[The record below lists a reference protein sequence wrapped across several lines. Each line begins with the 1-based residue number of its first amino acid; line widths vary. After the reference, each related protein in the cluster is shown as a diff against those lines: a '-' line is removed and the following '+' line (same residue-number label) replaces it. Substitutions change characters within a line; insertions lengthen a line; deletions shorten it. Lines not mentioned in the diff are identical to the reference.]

1 MQAHA
6 KQPHP
11 LNTLRLWLTDEADAS
26 TCRNSAAAEASC
38 KGSPESRPKILGAAG
53 VFPADSG
60 TKERKAAMSSESPAP
75 EVGEGFTG
83 AERSGMSQKVVI
95 ILRLPRGKPKEKGL
109 WVQTLLVLIIAANT
123 ERTCQGGQKH

>member
-38 KGSPESRPKILGAAG
+38 KGSPE
-53 VFPADSG
+53 V
-60 TKERKAAMSSESPAP
+60 
-75 EVGEGFTG
+75 

-95 ILRLPRGKPKEKGL
+95 ILRLPRGKPKEKAWL
-109 WVQTLLVLIIAANT
+109 WVATMIMRRLSWLWVATMIMRGLAWLWVAT
-123 ERTCQGGQKH
+123 MTMVC